1 MSKSFGFGAIILH
14 LKYEIVI
21 RFLFLLL
28 NGKVGVYLQSKPLH
42 GNGWDT
48 FSDQTVMYLGRY
60 NSSNTWYNSAQ
71 FSKLRFWHYTC
82 STLSVPMT
90 DSG

>member
-1 MSKSFGFGAIILH
+1 MSTSFGFGAIILH

-21 RFLFLLL
+21 IFLFLLL

-48 FSDQTVMYLGRY
+48 FSDQTAMYLCRY
-60 NSSNTWYNSAQ
+60 N
-71 FSKLRFWHYTC
+71 
-82 STLSVPMT
+82 
-90 DSG
+90 